1 MPIGTIDIPEWAQVT
16 MPSIPQFANL
26 IIMIW
31 KYLWSWSLSQISK
44 CVEYFCITYE
54 IDGFWPI
61 TNFSSRSAHLAKC
74 RLELR
79 WKVFLIAKF
88 SLMSSHFLCSEFI
101 WKHMFMDCLF
111 IFCFQSSAA
120 YHASLAHK
128 TNHSFLPNGLFK
140 YFDRY
145 ALSTQRLFHFLKVH
159 FAHCTFRPICCVRP
173 PQIWSHTLYINNCR
187 HRRRGRGK
195 NKLYGK

>member
-1 MPIGTIDIPEWAQVT
+1 
-16 MPSIPQFANL
+16 
-26 IIMIW
+26 
-31 KYLWSWSLSQISK
+31 
-44 CVEYFCITYE
+44 
-54 IDGFWPI
+54 
-61 TNFSSRSAHLAKC
+61 
-74 RLELR
+74 
-79 WKVFLIAKF
+79 
-88 SLMSSHFLCSEFI
+88 
-101 WKHMFMDCLF
+101 MFKDCLF

-195 NKLYGK
+195 NKLYCKSIILAPVKSSDQAFNNGDKLALYMYDDVKLVDHQILVGYGYDLDESPEWYKVAWKNSIFGQVKSFKKNSCN

>member
-1 MPIGTIDIPEWAQVT
+1 MEL
-16 MPSIPQFANL
+16 SIFQTL
-26 IIMIW
+26 
-31 KYLWSWSLSQISK
+31 K
-44 CVEYFCITYE
+44 CVEYFCITFK
-54 IDGFWPI
+54 INGFWPI

-88 SLMSSHFLCSEFI
+88 SLMSSHFSCSEFI
-101 WKHMFMDCLF
+101 WKHFTDILCSRIASF

-145 ALSTQRLFHFLKVH
+145 ALSTQRLFPWRFILLTVPSGQFVVFDHPKFGLIPCISTIADIEEGEEV
-159 FAHCTFRPICCVRP
+159 
-173 PQIWSHTLYINNCR
+173 
-187 HRRRGRGK
+187 K